1 MHRRFLHLSAAILFV
16 GGLFAR
22 QAVRALI
29 SGGSEIGAVVTLTQ
43 AAGSVERLMV
53 IPGNLLAIAF
63 GLMLALCGRAPI
75 FGFVQGAQRNWLL
88 AAVLIL
94 VLLFL
99 LVPLVFLP
107 RGWLSE
113 AALREA
119 SAEGQVTD
127 VAVLPSHRRQG
138 VASALIEL
146 AVRETQAAGFRRLWL
161 YTNGNDIVV
170 LTFYRKLGFR
180 LAAVVPAWF
189 GEGSVKA
196 ILRLDFGE
204 GAA

>member
-1 MHRRFLHLSAAILFV
+1 MNLYLLLHFLHLSAAIVFV

-29 SGGSEIGAVVTLTQ
+29 SGASEIGAVVTLTQ
-43 AAGSVERLMV
+43 AAGRVERLMV

-63 GLMLALCGRAPI
+63 GLMLALYGRAPI

-94 VLLFL
+94 VLLFP

-107 RGWLSE
+107 RGKLFE

-119 SAEGQVTD
+119 SAEGHITPALQ
-127 VAVLPSHRRQG
+127 RQLKDPVVRWAHLAEMIG
-138 VASALIEL
+138 VGLIL
-146 AVRETQAAGFRRLWL
+146 
-161 YTNGNDIVV
+161 
-170 LTFYRKLGFR
+170 
-180 LAAVVPAWF
+180 
-189 GEGSVKA
+189 
-196 ILRLDFGE
+196 ILMAFKPF
-204 GAA
+204 